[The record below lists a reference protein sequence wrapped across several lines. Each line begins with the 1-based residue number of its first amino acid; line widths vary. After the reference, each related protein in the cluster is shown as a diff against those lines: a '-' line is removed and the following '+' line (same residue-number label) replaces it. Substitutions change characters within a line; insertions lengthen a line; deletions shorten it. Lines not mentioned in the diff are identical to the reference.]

1 MPARSRLLAGGLALT
16 AGLVLTACGSAGS
29 SIVDAA
35 TSRAASAVAGVQ
47 CQAIAAAQSRL
58 GDLQNADPAVLESVR
73 DSVDQVA
80 AGLAALGDRV
90 PAQVKQEFTDAAGKL
105 DQAVTDA
112 KDDRAAA
119 QASLTE
125 AGQKLTSSL
134 ESLSS
139 SAGC

>member
-1 MPARSRLLAGGLALT
+1 MARPRLLAGALATGLLLT
-16 AGLVLTACGSAGS
+16 GCGSAGS

-35 TSRAASAVAGVQ
+35 SSAAASAVAGVQ
-47 CQAIAAAQSRL
+47 CQAITAAQSKL

-73 DSVDQVA
+73 DAVDQVS
-80 AGLAALGDRV
+80 AGLSALGDRV
-90 PAQVKQEFTDAAGKL
+90 PAQVKQEFSDAAGKL

-119 QASLTE
+119 QAALTE
-125 AGQKLTSSL
+125 AGQKMTSSL
-134 ESLSS
+134 QSLST